1 MASWLLKTEPST
13 YSFQD
18 LVKQKR
24 AVWDGVKN
32 PVALKHIRA
41 MKPGDQVVIYHTGDE
56 KAAVGLGEVAS
67 APRPDPK
74 DDKLAIVDLTA
85 KVALAR
91 SVSLAELKSEKVF
104 ADSPLL
110 RIGRLSV
117 VPLEADQ
124 MKRLLAL
131 GAKR

>member
-13 YSFQD
+13 YSFHD

-32 PVALKHIRA
+32 PVALKHLRA

-67 APRPDPK
+67 TPRSDPE
-74 DDKLAIVDLTA
+74 DAKLTIVDLTA
-85 KVALAR
+85 KAALGR
-91 SVSLAELKSEKVF
+91 SVTLAELKGEKVF
-104 ADSPLL
+104 ADSPLIK
-110 RIGRLSV
+110 IGRLSV

-124 MKRLLAL
+124 MKRLLAM